1 MQVILAAMGG
11 GAPGT
16 MTAECAGA
24 LAAAECVVG
33 ARRGCWPRCPR
44 AARRAEW
51 KQRARRRCCRP
62 CWKRGDTPP
71 CALWRTA
78 ATRAFIPARAACCR
92 CWRKT
97 ALRRGCCGH
106 FQRAAFGRASGP
118 PLAGLDARL
127 RPRRGV
133 RRGCGGVRRQTGVF
147 PHGRH
152 ARPGRAVRAAVR
164 SGPGRAGRD
173 GGGEPFLSGRAC
185 DAGHRGAVR
194 ARCVCTAERA
204 AGRGRAP
211 RAAARARALRTARLH
226 AGRCR

>member
-1 MQVILAAMGG
+1 MRRRR
-11 GAPGT
+11 
-16 MTAECAGA
+16 
-24 LAAAECVVG
+24 AAAAG
-33 ARRGCWPRCPR
+33 R
-44 AARRAEW
+44 AARGLHGAQSGSSAPTGGAAGRAGSAGIRLPVRCGV
-51 KQRARRRCCRP
+51 QRRHGLLFRRVRPAAAAGGKRRC
-62 CWKRGDTPP
+62 G
-71 CALWRTA
+71 AGA
-78 ATRAFIPARAACCR
+78 A
-92 CWRKT
+92 
-97 ALRRGCCGH
+97 GY

-211 RAAARARALRTARLH
+211 RAAARAGHCGQRVCTPCARATSAGTWAR
-226 AGRCR
+226 ARAA